1 MERGD
6 GGTRQA
12 RHEQSE
18 IKTANP
24 TDFIGRVFASVF
36 ALSGSGGQGCE
47 GALSVRENGS
57 LHQYHLYQ
65 IAKQLDTVENNYSAT
80 APVQPG
86 KYMTVDPAAKKVYR
100 DRQKV
105 EP

>member
-36 ALSGSGGQGCE
+36 ALSGSGGQGHV

-65 IAKQLDTVENNYSAT
+65 IAKQLNTVENNYRSAD
-80 APVQPG
+80 PVQQG
-86 KYMTVDPAAKKVYR
+86 KHMTVDPAAKKVYR

>member
-6 GGTRQA
+6 RGTRQA

-36 ALSGSGGQGCE
+36 ALSGSEGQGHVR
-47 GALSVRENGS
+47 ALSVRENGS

-65 IAKQLDTVENNYSAT
+65 IAKQPDTVENNYST
-80 APVQPG
+80 ADPVQPG
-86 KYMTVDPAAKKVYR
+86 KHMTVDPAAKKVYR